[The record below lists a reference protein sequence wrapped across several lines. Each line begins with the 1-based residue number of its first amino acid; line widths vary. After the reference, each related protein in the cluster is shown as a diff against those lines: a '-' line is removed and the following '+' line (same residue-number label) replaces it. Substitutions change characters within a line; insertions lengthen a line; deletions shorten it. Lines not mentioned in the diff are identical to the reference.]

1 MSCSGNGI
9 EGYVSE
15 PITITAPS
23 PDEAQDFDYFWSL
36 EDQPDGSLISSK
48 DLNSSDGGQVMIFIP
63 DYPGDYSIEL
73 VTSKYGD
80 EVENHTFSF
89 TILDQK
95 KVSIDAEEE
104 RNKDNNNNN
113 EEWLDDEYED
123 DEYEDDEYEDDEY
136 EDDEYEDD
144 EYEDD
149 EY

>member
-1 MSCSGNGI
+1 MRRINSLITFLLLLSCSGNGI

-23 PDEAQDFDYFWSL
+23 PDESQDFDYFWSL

-89 TILDQK
+89 TILDHK
-95 KVSIDAEEE
+95 KVSIDTEEE
-104 RNKDNNNNN
+104 RDKDNNNN

-123 DEYEDDEYEDDEY
+123 DEYEDDEYEDDE
-136 EDDEYEDD
+136 
-144 EYEDD
+144 
-149 EY
+149 